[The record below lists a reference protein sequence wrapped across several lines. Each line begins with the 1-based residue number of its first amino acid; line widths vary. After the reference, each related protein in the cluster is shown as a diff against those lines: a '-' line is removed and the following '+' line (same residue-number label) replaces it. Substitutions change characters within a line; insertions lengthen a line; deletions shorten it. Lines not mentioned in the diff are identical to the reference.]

1 MSPDDWTVSLHVA
14 PVAGA
19 GVLCQVLINRTD
31 ALWHLCTE
39 LLHSTIDET
48 QFKERAAA
56 IAKEDPF
63 VHTRYLHR
71 ERTVLHAVV
80 NFNCIGHT
88 DKKAATAV
96 ALFLACFPSSASL
109 RDACGLLPLH
119 LACRLRPETQS
130 AGNNTYCKSP
140 GTGVRVLTIQALAG
154 HTVPQQDWSLKD
166 LLTLRGALGADELV
180 LAKLEV
186 DPACAREQ
194 LGWEQR
200 GTHCAA
206 VSLQCT
212 ALHLALLMK
221 ASECL
226 VDKLIS
232 CFPAALTSRVQM
244 AAHDSFDA
252 TLWFK
257 DSTAEAGLLPG
268 MLPLHVLAR
277 NGDSTHIMRA
287 LLSLD
292 SSGCAVA
299 DECGHVPLHLAAVNE
314 RAPNEFVDLLLHAHP
329 DGVRCLTYRGLTP
342 LMLLVTVGESNVY
355 YGAHGFRHANG
366 DEDWIEDA
374 LSMLVSKLRELV
386 AAWPESLLTRCPR
399 SPEESRPR
407 LLTPLHASV
416 ISRAE
421 ERSLAVPIA
430 LLEAAPRGMSAANV
444 ADDDGRLPLH
454 DWYLLLTYSGEDKS
468 RGQLSDCLEALIS
481 AHSAAAWTADV
492 NGNLPLH
499 CCRGADESVRTEVFG
514 SRSVGVCT
522 AAPAWAV
529 RVIYETWPGAALQP
543 NIKGKNPLELVLAG
557 AVQEVRSCPFLH
569 GRKQPE
575 RAAFVREMRRCHSE
589 AADAKAQR
597 EAREQEFAAAAAA
610 AEAAAA
616 ALIQEEMAATRP
628 AVVPASR
635 QRAKQRTARQKKST
649 NKPSSSAVQPVSTL
663 ESPPSP
669 SDDHNL
675 GHETQAHVEDSPDAP
690 SVINVTEQAKGA
702 MEPMAPVL
710 TDSSMRSPVAASSPE
725 PPDEFV
731 CPITIELMT
740 DPVLATDGHTY
751 ERSAIE
757 RWFATG
763 KMSSPKT
770 GEPLE
775 ATAVFPN
782 HSLRSMIR
790 DWEEVRRQLC
800 L

>member
-1 MSPDDWTVSLHVA
+1 MSPDDRTVSLHVA
-14 PVAGA
+14 PAAGA
-19 GVLCQVLINRTD
+19 GVVCQVLINRTD
-31 ALWHLCTE
+31 ALWRLCGGF
-39 LLHSTIDET
+39 LHSEVDEAR
-48 QFKERAAA
+48 FKEQLAA

-63 VHTRYLHR
+63 VHTRYTHG

-80 NFNCIGHT
+80 DFDFIGHT

-109 RDACGLLPLH
+109 RDVYGRLPLH
-119 LACRLRPETQS
+119 LACRCQPETTS
-130 AGNNTYCKSP
+130 TAKTP
-140 GTGVRVLTIQALAG
+140 GTGVRVLTIQQLAG

-166 LLTLRGALGADELV
+166 LLTLRGAVGAEELV

-194 LGWEQR
+194 LGWEER
-200 GTHCAA
+200 ATHGAA

-212 ALHLALLMK
+212 ALHLALLMC
-221 ASECL
+221 ASDCL
-226 VDKLIS
+226 VNKLIS

-244 AAHDSFDA
+244 AAHQRSVVRTNSLCRFG
-252 TLWFK
+252 
-257 DSTAEAGLLPG
+257 SRAEAGLLPG

-277 NGDSTHIMRA
+277 NGHSTHIMRA

-314 RAPNEFVDLLLHAHP
+314 RAPNEFVNLLLHAHP
-329 DGVRCLTYRGLTP
+329 DGVRCLTYGGLTP
-342 LMLLVTVGESNVY
+342 LMLLVTVGEHNVY
-355 YGAHGFRHANG
+355 WGAKGTRHANG
-366 DEDWIEDA
+366 DKDRTEDA
-374 LSMLVSKLRELV
+374 LGMLVSRLRELV
-386 AAWPESLLTRCPR
+386 AAWPESLLTRCPC
-399 SPEESRPR
+399 PFEESRPR
-407 LLTPLHASV
+407 LVTPLHASV
-416 ISRAE
+416 ISRSE
-421 ERSLAVPIA
+421 ESSLAVPIA

-444 ADDDGRLPLH
+444 ADEDGRLPLH
-454 DWYLLLTYSGEDKS
+454 DWYLLGTYSGEDKS
-468 RGQLSDCLEALIS
+468 GGQLSDCLEALIS
-481 AHSAAAWTADV
+481 AHSAAASTADV

-499 CCRGADESVRTEVFG
+499 CCRGADESVRTKVFG
-514 SRSVGVCT
+514 SRSVGV
-522 AAPAWAV
+522 
-529 RVIYETWPGAALQP
+529 WPDAALQP

-557 AVQEVRSCPFLH
+557 GVQEVRSWPFLH
-569 GRKQPE
+569 GRKNPE

-616 ALIQEEMAATRP
+616 ALIQEEMAATSTTM
-628 AVVPASR
+628 PASR
-635 QRAKQRTARQKKST
+635 QRAKQRTARKKKST
-649 NKPSSSAVQPVSTL
+649 NKPSSSAVQPVPTP

-669 SDDHNL
+669 SDDHNV

-690 SVINVTEQAKGA
+690 SVINVTGQAKEA

-710 TDSSMRSPVAASSPE
+710 TDSSMRSPVPASSPE
-725 PPDEFV
+725 PPDEFM
-731 CPITIELMT
+731 CPITTELMT

-757 RWFATG
+757 RWFAIG
-763 KMSSPKT
+763 KTSSPKT

-790 DWEEVRRQLC
+790 DWEAVRRQLC